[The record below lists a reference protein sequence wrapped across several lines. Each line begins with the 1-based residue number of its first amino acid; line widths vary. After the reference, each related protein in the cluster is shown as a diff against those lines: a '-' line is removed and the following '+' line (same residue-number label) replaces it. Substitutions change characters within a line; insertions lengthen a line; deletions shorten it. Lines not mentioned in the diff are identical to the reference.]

1 MLTVEDVYPYLVREL
16 GTHCE
21 ADRRSFESCQ

>member
-1 MLTVEDVYPYLVREL
+1 MMEVVREL

-21 ADRRSFESCQ
+21 ALSKMETMERRGREVE